1 MKEEA
6 KNEAVEFENELKDLS
21 LINDKSKQNINFN
34 HIGDKRGKKQK
45 TYGLKNGF
53 GNEIDIN
60 IKNGAQKL
68 LKERV
73 VDQKLLEKHR

>member
-21 LINDKSKQNINFN
+21 LMNDKSKQNMNYN
-34 HIGDKRGKKQK
+34 PLGDTRGKNPKA
-45 TYGLKNGF
+45 YGLKNGY
-53 GNEIDIN
+53 GNDIDMN
-60 IKNGAQKL
+60 IKSGAQKL